1 MTKLCSSNF
10 FEVRKSYCR
19 ECCRYCLTLHFQH
32 GVLHTADVPII
43 LPPIMQFGRSD
54 DDGEDDEDDEE
65 EDDEEDDEVVIL

>member
-1 MTKLCSSNF
+1 MMKLCSSNF

-43 LPPIMQFGRSD
+43 LPPIMRFGGSDED

-65 EDDEEDDEVVIL
+65 EDDDDRR